1 MAITFKH
8 IFDKSMFFLKKE
20 SKAFTSS
27 DVKTTIGV
35 DSFKRIAEEIGYP
48 KSNYTV
54 ILTSGSWIISTPADF
69 IKVDMNSDATYYNGT
84 EIVNLQPR
92 EQKEIGRAEILDAEP
107 STPEAYFMESETKIG
122 IYPPCTSGQVIIP
135 YVKHPTSLSSD
146 TDTNEL
152 TEKCYMAS
160 VYWTVS
166 ECLMKDEDPRASG
179 FREMYNNEISRLKSQ
194 YNMMFDIRR
203 SIKPHKDYL
212 K

>member
-20 SKAFTSS
+20 SKTFTSN
-27 DVKTTIGV
+27 DVKTIIGV

-48 KSNYTV
+48 KSNYQVT
-54 ILTSGSWIISTPADF
+54 LTSGSWLISAPTDF
-69 IKVDMNSDATYYNGT
+69 IKIDRNLDATYYNGT
-84 EIVNLQPR
+84 DIVDVKPK
-92 EQKEIGRAEILDAEP
+92 EAAEIGRANIIDADP
-107 STPEAYFMESETKIG
+107 STPQYYFMETESKIG
-122 IYPPCTSGQVIIP
+122 IYPPCTSGKVIIP
-135 YVKHPTSLSSD
+135 YVKHPTSLSAD

-179 FREMYNNEISRLKSQ
+179 FREMYHNEISRLKSI
-194 YNMMFDIRR
+194 YAMIFDIRR
-203 SIKPHKDYL
+203 DMKPHKDYVR
-212 K
+212 